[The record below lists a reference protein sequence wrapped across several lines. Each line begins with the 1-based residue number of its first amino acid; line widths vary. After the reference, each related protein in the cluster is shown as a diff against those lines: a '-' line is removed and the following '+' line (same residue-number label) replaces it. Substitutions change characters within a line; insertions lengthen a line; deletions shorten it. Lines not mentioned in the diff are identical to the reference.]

1 MDNNLYRTLV
11 DQFAIYDKTDL
22 QEILN
27 DKNASEEEIAAAK
40 YILSGKSPEA
50 IKHEAQK
57 QKNEKLLQERE
68 DNIISD
74 PSYNDIH
81 QIAGDIRFIRNIIII
96 GIVFQFINVIISFL

>member
-1 MDNNLYRTLV
+1 MDNNLYRTLI
-11 DQFAIYDKTDL
+11 DQFSIYDKTDL
-22 QEILN
+22 EEILN
-27 DKNASEEEIAAAK
+27 DKNASEEEIAAVK

-50 IKHEAQK
+50 NNYKEQIQK
-57 QKNEKLLQERE
+57 QNKLLQERE

-96 GIVFQFINVIISFL
+96 GIVFQFINVIIYFL